1 MLSIA
6 PFRMMRLACAVIVLV
21 CAIVLVSPLSIRN
34 VVLPEDL
41 TVDALTFYGVTAG
54 AYGLLPFVRRADI
67 AIVAMW
73 VVLGVGI
80 APCFL
85 GQEISASHMFAD
97 MAGVLL
103 AAAPVFIA
111 RFRQVMQGDVRLYR
125 RREDEAAG
133 FLPAHPG
140 EARDPDGMTPAQ
152 VL

>member
-1 MLSIA
+1 
-6 PFRMMRLACAVIVLV
+6 MRLACAVIVLV

-34 VVLPEDL
+34 VVLPGDL

-54 AYGLLPFVRRADI
+54 AYGLLPFVRRADV

-97 MAGVLL
+97 MSGVLL

-111 RFRQVMQGDVRLYR
+111 RFRQVMQGDLRLYR
-125 RREDEAAG
+125 RRQDEAAG
-133 FLPAHPG
+133 FLAAPPAEPSG
-140 EARDPDGMTPAQ
+140 ATSVPAAS
-152 VL
+152 

>member
-1 MLSIA
+1 M
-6 PFRMMRLACAVIVLV
+6 RMASALVVLV

-34 VVLPEDL
+34 LVLPGDL
-41 TVDALTFYGVTAG
+41 TVEALTFYGVTAG
-54 AYGLLPFVRRADI
+54 AYGLLPFVRRGDI

-103 AAAPVFIA
+103 AAGPIFIA
-111 RFRQVMQGDVRLYR
+111 RFRQVAQGDTRLYR
-125 RREDEAAG
+125 RRQDEAAG
-133 FLPAHPG
+133 FIAPPLP
-140 EARDPDGMTPAQ
+140 EAGSTSVPAAN
-152 VL
+152 

>member
-1 MLSIA
+1 
-6 PFRMMRLACAVIVLV
+6 MMRLASAAVVLI
-21 CAIVLVSPLSIRN
+21 CGIVLVSPLSIRN
-34 VVLPEDL
+34 LVLPGDL
-41 TVDALTFYGVTAG
+41 TLDALIFYGVTAG

-80 APCFL
+80 APCFI

-111 RFRQVMQGDVRLYR
+111 RFRQVAQGDVRLLR
-125 RREDEAAG
+125 RRQDETAGFMPPEAAETDPTSV
-133 FLPAHPG
+133 PA
-140 EARDPDGMTPAQ
+140 AS
-152 VL
+152 